1 MHKLKLDYFDFN
13 GGRGE
18 VIRLIFAIGN
28 IPFEDNRIPVSDWPS
43 VRDDAPLRSLPVLH
57 IDGEAVTQSNSINRF
72 AGRLAKLYPEDPVQA
87 LRCDEVMDAV
97 EDVLTDIVATF
108 GMDDEAEKKA
118 AREKLADGEITLF
131 LTFLQELLEQR
142 DSEYFVEN
150 RLTIA
155 DLRVFVWTRSLR
167 SGVLDYIPG
176 DIVEKVAPEIADHC
190 DRVAAHPGIVA
201 WSEAH

>member
-28 IPFEDNRIPVSDWPS
+28 IPFEDYRIPISDWPA
-43 VRDDAPLRSLPVLH
+43 VRDDAPLHALPVLH

-97 EDVLTDIVATF
+97 EDVLTDIVVTF

-118 AREKLADGEITLF
+118 AREKLVDGQITLF
-131 LTFLQELLEQR
+131 LNFLQELLERR

-155 DLRVFVWTRSLR
+155 DLRVFIWTRSLR

-176 DIVEKVAPEIADHC
+176 DIVEKVAPKIADHC

>member
-131 LTFLQELLEQR
+131 LTFLQELLERR

>member
-1 MHKLKLDYFDFN
+1 MHQLKLDYFDFN

>member
-28 IPFEDNRIPVSDWPS
+28 IPFEDHRIPISDWPA
-43 VRDDAPLRSLPVLH
+43 VRDDAPLHALPVLH

-72 AGRLAKLYPEDPVQA
+72 AGRLAKLYPEDSVQA

-97 EDVLTDIVATF
+97 EDVLTDIVVTF

-118 AREKLADGEITLF
+118 AREKLVDGDITLF
-131 LTFLQELLEQR
+131 LNFLQELLERR

-176 DIVEKVAPEIADHC
+176 DIVEKVAPKIADHC